1 MTSRT
6 ESSEL
11 KAARARIAELEAR
24 EAEHT
29 HAEQIQAALYRIA
42 ETASAATDMPSF
54 YASIHEIVGSL
65 MYADNFYIALY
76 DEERQA
82 INFPFFLDEVE
93 PDIPDPN
100 VWSPFGIG
108 DARGATAYLL
118 RKGEPQF
125 WDQARVARMQA
136 AGEVQDVGALA
147 IEWLGVPLIAEGRTQ
162 GVLAVQTYRKDRRYK
177 PADLDLLTFV
187 GQHVASALT
196 RARAIEETRHRNAE
210 LAIVNEIGSAL
221 AKQLDF
227 QAIIDLVGERLR
239 MMFDANNLYVAL
251 YDADT
256 NVIRFPYDLA
266 AGKRLETES
275 YELGPGL
282 TSEVIESRRSLLLHT
297 EEEQFAHGAIVDT
310 IPAKSWL
317 GVPILAGER
326 VLGVIAVQSVRAH
339 AYTDADERVLSTLAS
354 SMGVA
359 LENARLFDETKR
371 LLAETDE
378 RAAELAIINSV
389 QEGLVQNLDMQAMYD
404 LVGDKIQEIFDAQ
417 VVDMGVVDRAADQI
431 QFTYTI
437 ERGVRF
443 PNESMPL
450 IGPRKAVLETREPL
464 VFNQDVLNA
473 VQQYGQ
479 QGVV

>member
-29 HAEQIQAALYRIA
+29 HAEQVQAALYRIA

-125 WDQARVARMQA
+125 WDQARMARMQA
-136 AGEVQDVGALA
+136 AGEIQDVGALA

-196 RARAIEETRHRNAE
+196 RARAIEETRHRNAGGAKAVFARPTSRDQRAQQAGAHE
-210 LAIVNEIGSAL
+210 ARCPPGYVHHGSDGKVRVQDSTL
-221 AKQLDF
+221 TGL
-227 QAIIDLVGERLR
+227 
-239 MMFDANNLYVAL
+239 
-251 YDADT
+251 
-256 NVIRFPYDLA
+256 PP
-266 AGKRLETES
+266 GKRRGATA
-275 YELGPGL
+275 PDQ
-282 TSEVIESRRSLLLHT
+282 SR
-297 EEEQFAHGAIVDT
+297 
-310 IPAKSWL
+310 
-317 GVPILAGER
+317 
-326 VLGVIAVQSVRAH
+326 
-339 AYTDADERVLSTLAS
+339 
-354 SMGVA
+354 
-359 LENARLFDETKR
+359 
-371 LLAETDE
+371 
-378 RAAELAIINSV
+378 
-389 QEGLVQNLDMQAMYD
+389 
-404 LVGDKIQEIFDAQ
+404 
-417 VVDMGVVDRAADQI
+417 
-431 QFTYTI
+431 
-437 ERGVRF
+437 
-443 PNESMPL
+443 
-450 IGPRKAVLETREPL
+450 
-464 VFNQDVLNA
+464 
-473 VQQYGQ
+473 
-479 QGVV
+479 

>member
-1 MTSRT
+1 
-6 ESSEL
+6 
-11 KAARARIAELEAR
+11 
-24 EAEHT
+24 
-29 HAEQIQAALYRIA
+29 
-42 ETASAATDMPSF
+42 
-54 YASIHEIVGSL
+54 
-65 MYADNFYIALY
+65 
-76 DEERQA
+76 
-82 INFPFFLDEVE
+82 
-93 PDIPDPN
+93 
-100 VWSPFGIG
+100 
-108 DARGATAYLL
+108 
-118 RKGEPQF
+118 
-125 WDQARVARMQA
+125 MQA

-147 IEWLGVPLIAEGRTQ
+147 SEWLGVPLIAEGRTL
-162 GVLAVQTYRKDRRYK
+162 GVLAVQTYREDRRYK

-389 QEGLVQNLDMQAMYD
+389 QEGLVACLRR
-404 LVGDKIQEIFDAQ
+404 G
-417 VVDMGVVDRAADQI
+417 GRAGAHEPGHQHGRGAG
-431 QFTYTI
+431 
-437 ERGVRF
+437 ER
-443 PNESMPL
+443 PPL
-450 IGPRKAVLETREPL
+450 
-464 VFNQDVLNA
+464 
-473 VQQYGQ
+473 
-479 QGVV
+479 

>member
-1 MTSRT
+1 MRGNRGRIATVLRGSRVGSAQRPQPNQIVTSRT

-310 IPAKSWL
+310 IPAKS
-317 GVPILAGER
+317 
-326 VLGVIAVQSVRAH
+326 
-339 AYTDADERVLSTLAS
+339 
-354 SMGVA
+354 
-359 LENARLFDETKR
+359 
-371 LLAETDE
+371 
-378 RAAELAIINSV
+378 
-389 QEGLVQNLDMQAMYD
+389 
-404 LVGDKIQEIFDAQ
+404 
-417 VVDMGVVDRAADQI
+417 
-431 QFTYTI
+431 
-437 ERGVRF
+437 
-443 PNESMPL
+443 
-450 IGPRKAVLETREPL
+450 
-464 VFNQDVLNA
+464 
-473 VQQYGQ
+473 
-479 QGVV
+479 